1 MEDARESRRKRLAE
15 RKTDRL
21 AFITGQNRTL
31 APFAPQ
37 DAASREDITSTGT
50 PKHYHSKDIVGNILD
65 SSNKQEPAL
74 KPDTGGLHKF
84 EVESENP
91 EVAANY
97 FSTEQK
103 NEVAYN
109 DNNKTRSGENISK
122 QPFTTAMLKKP
133 EGHDDSRATNA
144 AQNAIFTTS
153 TLRNISHS
161 ILATENIR
169 LLFTIVMAI
178 LVVSSYN
185 GFMIGGRL
193 LSNIISFRPLFLL
206 LLTDVTIILGWAF
219 LNQGI
224 GQKPEIDA
232 RNALLEDEGWPND
245 VAKILEVG
253 QVLHKVLGAA
263 FMDCSICAI
272 IMICGIVV

>member
-50 PKHYHSKDIVGNILD
+50 PKHYHSKDIAGNVLD
-65 SSNKQEPAL
+65 VSNRQEPAL

-84 EVESENP
+84 EAESENP
-91 EVAANY
+91 KAAANY
-97 FSTEQK
+97 STEQK
-103 NEVAYN
+103 NEDAYN
-109 DNNKTRSGENISK
+109 ENNKTRRGENISK
-122 QPFTTAMLKKP
+122 QLFTTSMLKKP
-133 EGHDDSRATNA
+133 EGHGDSRATNA
-144 AQNAIFTTS
+144 AQNAIFTTF
-153 TLRNISHS
+153 TPRNISHS
-161 ILATENIR
+161 VLATENIR
-169 LLFTIVMAI
+169 LVFTIAMSI

-193 LSNIISFRPLFLL
+193 LSSIISFRPLFLV
-206 LLTDVTIILGWAF
+206 LLTDVTIILGWVF

-224 GQKPEIDA
+224 RQKPEIDA

-245 VAKILEVG
+245 VGKILEVG

-272 IMICGIVV
+272 IMLCGIVV